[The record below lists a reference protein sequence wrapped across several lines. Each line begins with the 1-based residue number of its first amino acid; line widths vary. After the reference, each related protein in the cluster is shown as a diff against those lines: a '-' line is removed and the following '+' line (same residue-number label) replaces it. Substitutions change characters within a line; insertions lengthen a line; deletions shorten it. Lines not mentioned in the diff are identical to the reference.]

1 MMKWLLITL
10 VKGYQTF
17 ISAPLHALGG
27 TWKRLPLYTHLFPVL
42 HPGRPHPRRLAR
54 LSSWLMAYFKMQP
67 VGRIRL

>member
-27 TWKRLPLYTHLFPVL
+27 PGSGCRYTPTC
-42 HPGRPHPRRLAR
+42 
-54 LSSWLMAYFKMQP
+54 SQ
-67 VGRIRL
+67 

>member
-27 TWKRLPLYTHLFPVL
+27 PGSGCRYTPTC
-42 HPGRPHPRRLAR
+42 
-54 LSSWLMAYFKMQP
+54 SQYFIQAVHIHGATP
-67 VGRIRL
+67 FNLIRLNILCRFQLPV

>member
-17 ISAPLHALGG
+17 ISAPLHVLGG
-27 TWKRLPLYTHLFPVL
+27 PGSGCRYTPTCSQYFIQAVHI
-42 HPGRPHPRRLAR
+42 LAR
-54 LSSWLMAYFKMQP
+54 LSSWHMAYFKMQP